1 MNNIGGHDAL
11 GGKWL
16 LIVVV
21 ASIIVFMRSPDA
33 DPAIQAGA
41 AAIGA
46 ARAADAGW
54 RAPHALQA
62 AEDTLWR
69 ARQSALAG
77 DERTALRLA
86 QEAEL
91 AAQQAQAQAHLA
103 GAAPADDD
111 AEEAPLLLRPVGYR
125 GAAGAALPR

>member
-1 MNNIGGHDAL
+1 MDDIGGRNGL

-21 ASIIVFMRSPDA
+21 ATVIVFMRSPDA

-46 ARAADAGW
+46 ARAAEAGR
-54 RAPHALQA
+54 RAPRALQA
-62 AEDTLWR
+62 AEDMLWQ

-91 AAQQAQAQAHLA
+91 AAQQAQAQATLA
-103 GAAPADDD
+103 SAAPAEPAD
-111 AEEAPLLLRPVGYR
+111 EAPLVLRPVGYR
-125 GAAGAALPR
+125 GAATAALPR

>member
-1 MNNIGGHDAL
+1 MEDIGGRNAL

-21 ASIIVFMRSPDA
+21 ATVIVCMRSPDA

-46 ARAADAGW
+46 ARTADAGR
-54 RAPHALQA
+54 RAPRALQA
-62 AEDTLWR
+62 AEDMLWQ

-91 AAQQAQAQAHLA
+91 AAQQAQAQASLA
-103 GAAPADDD
+103 GAAPAEPAED
-111 AEEAPLLLRPVGYR
+111 ASLLLRPVGYR
-125 GAAGAALPR
+125 GAGSAAPR